1 LQQTGSLFDHLVAP
15 EGARVSKSAVSR
27 RFVALPAE
35 RM

>member
-1 LQQTGSLFDHLVAP
+1 MHCNRRDRYSITSS
-15 EGARVSKSAVSR
+15 RAVSR